1 MKKLLKSISIC
12 SIFAITLLGCRSD
25 DSTLIKNNEEQNLSE
40 LTIGGNLVT
49 SRKNQAFTIQ
59 EKCRET
65 YFSYYKNNFDTRNKN
80 FDYKTV
86 KVDFSLSSQVMYM
99 DDETKIVLFPFVV
112 NNNVKNIVVCKL
124 TNNDEFIEYYFP
136 IRDEYIENAIAQFN
150 LHLNSNTAKEDIK
163 TGDIEE
169 VVIVVPGV

>member
-1 MKKLLKSISIC
+1 
-12 SIFAITLLGCRSD
+12 
-25 DSTLIKNNEEQNLSE
+25 
-40 LTIGGNLVT
+40 
-49 SRKNQAFTIQ
+49 
-59 EKCRET
+59 
-65 YFSYYKNNFDTRNKN
+65 
-80 FDYKTV
+80 
-86 KVDFSLSSQVMYM
+86 M

-163 TGDIEE
+163 TGEIEAG
-169 VVIVVPGV
+169 VIVVPGV